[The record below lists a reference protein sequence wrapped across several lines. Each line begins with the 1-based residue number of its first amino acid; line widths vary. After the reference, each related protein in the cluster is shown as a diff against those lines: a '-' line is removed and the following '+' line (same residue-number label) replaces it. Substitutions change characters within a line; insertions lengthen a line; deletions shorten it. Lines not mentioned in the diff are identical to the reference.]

1 MQISLE
7 EAIEIHARA
16 LTHRLGE
23 KAPFDARQRAVDL
36 KQAGDHEG
44 HVIWLSVAEAAEQL
58 LREGDPPIPQA
69 DGYCR
74 SKARRGAMR

>member
-7 EAIEIHARA
+7 EAFEIHARA

-36 KQAGDHEG
+36 KQLAIMKDTSYGFQ
-44 HVIWLSVAEAAEQL
+44 SPK
-58 LREGDPPIPQA
+58 PP
-69 DGYCR
+69 
-74 SKARRGAMR
+74 SSF